1 MKIYL
6 LILDDMRCL
15 VIFLRFLGVI
25 LSPVV
30 LVLSLIIPA
39 FSYIILGDESEVD
52 PFDLIGKFYDKL
64 GKL

>member
-1 MKIYL
+1 M
-6 LILDDMRCL
+6 MRCF

-39 FSYIILGDESEVD
+39 FSYIILGDKNNVAPYD
-52 PFDLIGKFYDKL
+52 FIDKFYDKL

>member
-1 MKIYL
+1 
-6 LILDDMRCL
+6 MRCL

-30 LVLSLIIPA
+30 FVLSLIVPA
-39 FSYIILGDESEVD
+39 FGYIILGDKSKMG
-52 PFDLIGKFYDKL
+52 PFDFIDKFYDKL

>member
-1 MKIYL
+1 MIRDVL
-6 LILDDMRCL
+6 LFFLD
-15 VIFLRFLGVI
+15 FWGVI

-39 FSYIILGDESEVD
+39 FSYIILGDESEMD
-52 PFDLIGKFYDKL
+52 PFDFIGKFYDKL

>member
-1 MKIYL
+1 
-6 LILDDMRCL
+6 MRCL

-39 FSYIILGDESEVD
+39 FSYIILGDKNNVASYD
-52 PFDLIGKFYDKL
+52 FIDKFYDKL

>member
-1 MKIYL
+1 M
-6 LILDDMRCL
+6 MRCL

-39 FSYIILGDESEVD
+39 FSYIILGDKNNVAPYD
-52 PFDLIGKFYDKL
+52 FIDKFYGKL

>member
-1 MKIYL
+1 MRYL
-6 LILDDMRCL
+6 IIL
-15 VIFLRFLGVI
+15 LRFLGVI

-39 FSYIILGDESEVD
+39 FSYIILGDGSEVA
-52 PFDLIGKFYDKL
+52 PFDFIDKFYDKL

>member
-1 MKIYL
+1 
-6 LILDDMRCL
+6 MRYL

-30 LVLSLIIPA
+30 FILSLIIPA
-39 FSYIILGDESEVD
+39 FSYIILGDESEMD
-52 PFDLIGKFYDKL
+52 PFDFIGKFYDKL

>member
-1 MKIYL
+1 
-6 LILDDMRCL
+6 MRCL
-15 VIFLRFLGVI
+15 VIFLRFLGII

-39 FSYIILGDESEVD
+39 FGYIILGDKSKMG
-52 PFDLIGKFYDKL
+52 PFDFIDKFYDKL

>member
-1 MKIYL
+1 
-6 LILDDMRCL
+6 MRCL

-30 LVLSLIIPA
+30 FVLSLIIPA
-39 FSYIILGDESEVD
+39 FSYIILGDKNNVAPYD
-52 PFDLIGKFYDKL
+52 FIGKFYDKL

>member
-1 MKIYL
+1 
-6 LILDDMRCL
+6 MRCL

-30 LVLSLIIPA
+30 FVLSLIIPA
-39 FSYIILGDESEVD
+39 FSYIILGGESDVY
-52 PFDLIGKFYDKL
+52 PFDFIDKFYDKL

>member
-1 MKIYL
+1 
-6 LILDDMRCL
+6 MRCL
-15 VIFLRFLGVI
+15 IIFLRFLGVI

-39 FSYIILGDESEVD
+39 FSYIILGDKNNVAPYD
-52 PFDLIGKFYDKL
+52 FIDKFYGKL

>member
-1 MKIYL
+1 
-6 LILDDMRCL
+6 MRCL

-39 FSYIILGDESEVD
+39 FSYIILGDESEMD
-52 PFDLIGKFYDKL
+52 PCDFIGKLYDKIC
-64 GKL
+64 KL

>member
-1 MKIYL
+1 MI
-6 LILDDMRCL
+6 CL

-30 LVLSLIIPA
+30 FVLSLIIPA
-39 FSYIILGDESEVD
+39 FSYIILGDKSEVA
-52 PFDLIGKFYDKL
+52 PFDFIDKFYDKL